1 MSNLRFSAVETA
13 ISREKR
19 PAAKSPGAKAS
30 EFFGSHVFGANKM
43 KDYLPKNAYEELL
56 GTIEAGEAISHD
68 LAEHISQAMKSWA
81 ISLGATHYTHWFQPL
96 TGATAEKHD
105 AFFEPGRDGVAIEK
119 FTADA
124 LVQQEPDASSFPNG
138 GIRNTFEAR
147 GYTAWDPSSPAFIYE
162 TGGSRTLCIPTIFLS
177 YTGESL
183 DYKAPLLKTLNAL
196 DKAAVE
202 VAQYFDKSVT
212 KVFASLG
219 IEQEYFLVDLA
230 LFNARPDLQ
239 LTGRTLFGHMSAKGQ
254 QLEDHYF
261 GAIPERVLAFMVDLE
276 NEALKLGIPLKT
288 RHNEVA
294 PSQFECAPMYEE
306 INLAIDHNQLLLNLM
321 DQVAL
326 RHDFKVLIHE
336 KPYADINGSGKH
348 NNWSLITNTG
358 VNLLSPGKTPKT
370 NLMFLT
376 FFANTI
382 KAVHEHADLL
392 RASIATAANDHRL
405 GANEAPPAIIS
416 IFLGSQLNAVLDEVE
431 TARVAKKVKAEPN
444 LWHGIPK
451 IPKLTLDNT
460 DRNRTSPFAFT
471 GNKFEFRAVGSSSNS
486 ASPMTVLN
494 AIVANQLIEFKNEV
508 DKQIKKGTKKDLAIL
523 NVIRKY
529 IKESKAIRFEGN
541 GYSKEW
547 EEEAEKRGLSN
558 IKTTPKA
565 LDVYV
570 SDKTEE
576 LFESLGIM
584 NKREGEAR
592 HEILLEN
599 YYKKLQIE
607 ARVIGE
613 IVNSLISPAIFRYQ
627 NELIENVKG
636 LKDLGLKPAS
646 YSSQINL
653 IERISAH
660 ANEILENTEAMR
672 QERKKANALEDV
684 REKAI
689 AYDEQVKPY
698 FDKIRYHL
706 NKVEQII
713 DDQVWP
719 LPKLRELLFV
729 R

>member
-1 MSNLRFSAVETA
+1 MSGLRFKAVETA
-13 ISREKR
+13 VSRLNRTETEETTK
-19 PAAKSPGAKAS
+19 PSLL
-30 EFFGSHVFGANKM
+30 FGKNVFTTAKM
-43 KDYLPKNAYEELL
+43 KEYLPKNAYEEL
-56 GTIEAGEAISHD
+56 IETVDAGKAISHD

-81 ISLGATHYTHWFQPL
+81 ISNRVTHYTHWFQPL

-105 AFFEPGRDGVAIEK
+105 AFFEPLADGSAIDK
-119 FTADA
+119 FTASA
-124 LVQQEPDASSFPNG
+124 LVQQEPDASSFPSG

-147 GYTAWDPSSPAFIYE
+147 GYTGWDPSSPAFIYE
-162 TGGSRTLCIPTIFLS
+162 TGGSKTLCIPTIFVS
-177 YTGESL
+177 YTGEAL
-183 DYKAPLLKTLNAL
+183 DYKAPLLKAINAL
-196 DKAAVE
+196 DKAAVD
-202 VAQYFDKSVT
+202 VANFFDKSVT
-212 KVFASLG
+212 KVSTSLG

-276 NEALKLGIPLKT
+276 QEALKLGIPLKT

-294 PSQFECAPMYEE
+294 PSQFECAPMFEE

-321 DQVAL
+321 EQVAL
-326 RHDFKVLIHE
+326 RHKFKVLIHE

-348 NNWSLITNTG
+348 NNWSMITNTG
-358 VNLLSPGKTPKT
+358 VNLLSPGKTPKN

-376 FFANTI
+376 FFVNVI
-382 KAVHEHADLL
+382 KAVHDHADLL
-392 RASIATAANDHRL
+392 RASIASAANDHRL

-431 TARVAKKVKAEPN
+431 TARVAKKVKNEAL

-451 IPKLTLDNT
+451 IPELTLDNT

-486 ASPMTVLN
+486 ASPMTVLS
-494 AIVANQLIEFKNEV
+494 AIVANQLIEFKTEV
-508 DKQIKKGTKKDLAIL
+508 DKQIKKGTKKDLALL
-523 NVIRKY
+523 NVVRKY

-541 GYSKEW
+541 GYSQEW
-547 EEEAEKRGLSN
+547 EEEAHKRGLSN
-558 IKTTPKA
+558 VKTTPKA

-570 SDKTEE
+570 SEKSLE
-576 LFESLGIM
+576 LFERLAVLSR
-584 NKREGEAR
+584 RESEAR
-592 HEILLEN
+592 HEILLES
-599 YYKKLQIE
+599 YYKKIQIE

-613 IVNSLISPAIFRYQ
+613 IVTNLIAPAAFHYQNDLIS
-627 NELIENVKG
+627 NVKG
-636 LKDLGLKPAS
+636 LKELGLKPEA
-646 YSSQINL
+646 YGSQINL
-653 IERISAH
+653 IERISNH
-660 ANEILENTEAMR
+660 INTILIDAEAMR
-672 QERKKANALEDV
+672 QERKKANVLEDI
-684 REKAI
+684 RDRAI
-689 AYDEQVKPY
+689 AYDQHVKPY

-706 NKVEQII
+706 NKLEQLV
-713 DDQVWP
+713 DDHQWP